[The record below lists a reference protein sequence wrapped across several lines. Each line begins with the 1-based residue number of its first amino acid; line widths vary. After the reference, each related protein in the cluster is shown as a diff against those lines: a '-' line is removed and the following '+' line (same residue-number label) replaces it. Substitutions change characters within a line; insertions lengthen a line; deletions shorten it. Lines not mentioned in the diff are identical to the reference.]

1 MTEEAAQKPVSF
13 SLDYHFTEREI
24 KILAKFFRSHQESI
38 PDGLLDFST
47 KIERVIYNS
56 MSIGEA
62 EAFYS

>member
-1 MTEEAAQKPVSF
+1 MTENKDESKNTV

-24 KILAKFFRSHQESI
+24 MILARFFRNHQDQI
-38 PDGLLDFST
+38 PDGLLDFSM
-47 KIERVIYNS
+47 KIEKVVYSS

>member
-1 MTEEAAQKPVSF
+1 MTENKNRAESRI

-24 KILAKFFRSHQESI
+24 RILARFFRNHQEQI
-38 PDGLLDFST
+38 PDGLLDFSM
-47 KIERVIYNS
+47 KIERVVYSS

>member
-1 MTEEAAQKPVSF
+1 MTEDKNRAESQI

-24 KILAKFFRSHQESI
+24 RILARFFRNHQEQI
-38 PDGLLDFST
+38 PDGLLDFSM
-47 KIERVIYNS
+47 KIERVVYSS

>member
-1 MTEEAAQKPVSF
+1 MTGDVVMNTGAA

-24 KILAKFFRSHQESI
+24 KILAKFFRNHQEEI
-38 PDGLLDFST
+38 PDGLLDFSM

-56 MSIGEA
+56 MSIDEA

>member
-1 MTEEAAQKPVSF
+1 MTENKNRI

-24 KILAKFFRSHQESI
+24 RILARFFRNHQEEI
-38 PDGLLDFST
+38 PDGLLDFSM
-47 KIERVIYNS
+47 KVERVVYSS